1 LTFEQVPPVLPLWD
15 LMADIL
21 RERGYHCWT
30 GVLSSE
36 RYGVPQTRK
45 RAFLIASL
53 DGPVHPPEPTHQAY
67 VPGEPAQAG
76 EADLFGGGLLPWVSM
91 ARALGWEEGTKARSA
106 TWMRSDGQPN
116 AAVRSSTEPAPTI
129 KAGHCT
135 AERVWL
141 RAGTNK
147 NDVQRES
154 EQPAPTLRFG
164 ARMNDV
170 SWLMSINNDRPERTE
185 AGAGNKPRP
194 VDAPAATVDSTSRQA
209 TWQRRDSGPGAEC
222 KPRPID
228 APSFTVRGAGSGS
241 APSGVEWVTERPATD
256 AIRVTVQEAAILQT
270 FPPDY
275 PWQGSRSRQFLQI
288 GNAVPPLMAK
298 AVLATVAQPI
308 NERIES
314 C

>member
-1 LTFEQVPPVLPLWD
+1 
-15 LMADIL
+15 
-21 RERGYHCWT
+21 
-30 GVLSSE
+30 
-36 RYGVPQTRK
+36 
-45 RAFLIASL
+45 
-53 DGPVHPPEPTHQAY
+53 
-67 VPGEPAQAG
+67 
-76 EADLFGGGLLPWVSM
+76 
-91 ARALGWEEGTKARSA
+91 
-106 TWMRSDGQPN
+106 
-116 AAVRSSTEPAPTI
+116 
-129 KAGHCT
+129 
-135 AERVWL
+135 VWL

-154 EQPAPTLRFG
+154 GQPAPTLRFG

-170 SWLMSINNDRPERTE
+170 SWLMSINNDRPERKE

-222 KPRPID
+222 EP
-228 APSFTVRGAGSGS
+228 
-241 APSGVEWVTERPATD
+241 RPATD

-270 FPPDY
+270 FPADY
-275 PWQGSRSRQFLQI
+275 PWHGSRSRQFLQI